1 MLYGTVLAEKQKCT
15 KTNYPKAAS
24 HAIGSAN
31 SQAVQKGLVSC
42 ALTVADFEARDTQF
56 PQPEAR
62 FLRFARNTSTNGA
75 RSQTKKALRPT
86 DPTAHSE

>member
-42 ALTVADFEARDTQF
+42 ALTVADFEARDVQI
-56 PQPEAR
+56 PQPD
-62 FLRFARNTSTNGA
+62 LRIDAQQKTQTGPEPKTTQHTSN
-75 RSQTKKALRPT
+75 
-86 DPTAHSE
+86 